1 MSSLLDLSNSIKSS
15 ITDKVTHPLL
25 GSFIISWFFF
35 NWKAVYFICFSNL
48 DATYKIKSIT
58 ENYSDW
64 CLNLFTPL
72 ISSLVLVFLLPL
84 FTAAYTRFIAY
95 TKEFQM
101 KSLPEFFKPHHLT
114 LEDSNSLRDFYET
127 EFNTLKEELSKANE
141 TITDYRTKD
150 ENIFKEYKD
159 KLNNV
164 FDLFAA
170 VELGEN
176 ILKSELANHEIDK
189 IRFLEQFISSSV
201 NHESLHPDS
210 AYILKNS
217 KSLDA
222 WGFES
227 DLIEI
232 EDESEDKI
240 NMIKITRKG
249 VEELSNLKF
258 EALKKHY
265 DLNSVNSFNGRGL
278 H

>member
-1 MSSLLDLSNSIKSS
+1 MSSLSDLSNSIKSS

-48 DATYKIKSIT
+48 NATYKIKSIT

-101 KSLPEFFKPHHLT
+101 KSLPEFFKPHSLT

-127 EFNTLKEELSKANE
+127 EFTSLNKELSKANK
-141 TITDYRTKD
+141 TITNYRTRD
-150 ENIFKEYKD
+150 EGIFKEYKG
-159 KLNNV
+159 KINNV
-164 FDLFAA
+164 FDLLAA
-170 VELGEN
+170 VKLDEN
-176 ILKSELANHEIDK
+176 ILKVELGSSEIDK
-189 IRFLEQFISSSV
+189 IKFLEQFLSSPVNYESFYPNSV
-201 NHESLHPDS
+201 
-210 AYILKNS
+210 YILKNS
-217 KSLDA
+217 NDLST
-222 WGFES
+222 WGFEE
-227 DLIEI
+227 DLIE
-232 EDESEDKI
+232 SEDGNNDKV
-240 NMIKITRKG
+240 NITRKG

-265 DLNSVNSFNGRGL
+265 DLNSANSLNGRGL

>member
-101 KSLPEFFKPHHLT
+101 KSLPEFFKPHSLT

-127 EFNTLKEELSKANE
+127 EFTSLNKELSKANK
-141 TITDYRTKD
+141 TITSYRTRD
-150 ENIFKEYKD
+150 EGIFKEYKG
-159 KLNNV
+159 KINNV
-164 FDLFAA
+164 FDLLAA
-170 VELGEN
+170 VKLDEKILTVELG
-176 ILKSELANHEIDK
+176 SSEIDK
-189 IRFLEQFISSSV
+189 IKFLEQFLSSSV
-201 NHESLHPDS
+201 NYESFYPDS
-210 AYILKNS
+210 VYILKNS
-217 KSLDA
+217 NDLST
-222 WGFES
+222 WGFEE
-227 DLIEI
+227 DLIE
-232 EDESEDKI
+232 SEDGNNDKV
-240 NMIKITRKG
+240 NITRKG
-249 VEELSNLKF
+249 VEKLSNLKF

-265 DLNSVNSFNGRGL
+265 GLDSANNLNGRGL
-278 H
+278 TY

>member
-1 MSSLLDLSNSIKSS
+1 MSSLSDLSNSIKSS

-48 DATYKIKSIT
+48 DATYKIKSVT

-101 KSLPEFFKPHHLT
+101 KSLPEFFKPHSLT
-114 LEDSNSLRDFYET
+114 LDDSNSLRDFYET
-127 EFNTLKEELSKANE
+127 KFTSLNKELSKANK
-141 TITDYRTKD
+141 TITDYRTRD
-150 ENIFKEYKD
+150 EGIFKEYKG
-159 KLNNV
+159 KINNV
-164 FDLFAA
+164 FDLLAA
-170 VELGEN
+170 VKLNENILRVELG
-176 ILKSELANHEIDK
+176 SSEIDK
-189 IRFLEQFISSSV
+189 IKFLEQLLSSPV
-201 NHESLHPDS
+201 NYESLYPDS
-210 AYILKNS
+210 TYILKNS
-217 KSLDA
+217 ETLSA
-222 WGFES
+222 WGFDS

-232 EDESEDKI
+232 EDENEDKI

>member
-1 MSSLLDLSNSIKSS
+1 MSSLSDLSNSIKSS

-25 GSFIISWFFF
+25 GSFIVSWFFF

-48 DATYKIKSIT
+48 DAAYKIKSIT

-64 CLNLFTPL
+64 HLNLFLPL
-72 ISSLVLVFLLPL
+72 TSSLVLVFLLPL

-95 TKEFQM
+95 TKEFQI
-101 KSLPEFFKPHHLT
+101 KSLPEFFKPHSLS

-127 EFNTLKEELSKANE
+127 EFISLNKELSKANE

-159 KLNNV
+159 KINNV

-170 VELGEN
+170 VELDEN
-176 ILKSELANHEIDK
+176 ILKSELANPEIDK
-189 IRFLEQFISSSV
+189 IRFLEQFLCSSV
-201 NHESLHPDS
+201 NHESLYPDS
-210 AYILKNS
+210 TYILKNS
-217 KSLDA
+217 KTLSA

-232 EDESEDKI
+232 EDENENNI
-240 NMIKITRKG
+240 NMIKITKKG
-249 VEELSNLKF
+249 VEELSNMKF

-265 DLNSVNSFNGRGL
+265 DLGSANGYNGRGL

>member
-1 MSSLLDLSNSIKSS
+1 MSSLSDLSNSIKSS

-48 DATYKIKSIT
+48 NATYKIKSIT

-101 KSLPEFFKPHHLT
+101 KSLPEFFKPHSLT

-127 EFNTLKEELSKANE
+127 EFTSLNKELSKANK
-141 TITDYRTKD
+141 TITNYRTRD
-150 ENIFKEYKD
+150 EGIFKEYKG
-159 KLNNV
+159 KINNV
-164 FDLFAA
+164 FDLLAA
-170 VELGEN
+170 VKLDEN
-176 ILKSELANHEIDK
+176 ILKVELGSSEIDK
-189 IRFLEQFISSSV
+189 IKFLEQFLSSPVNYESFYPNSV
-201 NHESLHPDS
+201 
-210 AYILKNS
+210 YILKNS
-217 KSLDA
+217 NDLST
-222 WGFES
+222 WGFEE
-227 DLIEI
+227 DLIE
-232 EDESEDKI
+232 SEDGNNNKV
-240 NMIKITRKG
+240 NITRKG

-265 DLNSVNSFNGRGL
+265 GLNSANSLNGRGL

>member
-1 MSSLLDLSNSIKSS
+1 MSSLSDLSNSIKSS

-48 DATYKIKSIT
+48 NATYKIKSIT

-101 KSLPEFFKPHHLT
+101 KSLPEFFKPHSLT

-127 EFNTLKEELSKANE
+127 EFTSLNKELSKANK
-141 TITDYRTKD
+141 TITNYRTRD
-150 ENIFKEYKD
+150 EGIFKEYKG
-159 KLNNV
+159 KINNV
-164 FDLFAA
+164 FDLLAA
-170 VELGEN
+170 VKLDEN
-176 ILKSELANHEIDK
+176 ILKVELGSSEIDK
-189 IRFLEQFISSSV
+189 IKFLEQFLSSPVNYESFYPNSV
-201 NHESLHPDS
+201 
-210 AYILKNS
+210 YILKNS
-217 KSLDA
+217 NDLST
-222 WGFES
+222 WGFEE
-227 DLIEI
+227 DLIE
-232 EDESEDKI
+232 SEDGNNDKV
-240 NMIKITRKG
+240 NITRKG

-265 DLNSVNSFNGRGL
+265 GLNSANSLNGRGL